1 MSKKKYV
8 LIAEDDKN
16 YSKIFAAKFT
26 QAGYEVLVVG
36 DGQQAL
42 DEIARRIPDM
52 ILLDIMMPVK
62 NGFETLK
69 EIRADKKF
77 DKVKVIVV
85 SSLGQEADMERARGL
100 GATDYFI
107 KADSSL
113 SDLMERI
120 NKYLE

>member
-8 LIAEDDKN
+8 IIAEDDKN
-16 YSKIFAAKFT
+16 YSRIFAAKFA
-26 QAGYEVLVVG
+26 QAGYDVVVVG
-36 DGQQAL
+36 DGQKAL
-42 DEIARRIPDM
+42 DEIAKRIPDM
-52 ILLDIMMPVK
+52 ILLDIIMPVK

-85 SSLGQEADMERARGL
+85 SSLGQEADMERAKAL

-113 SDLMERI
+113 AELMEKI
-120 NKYLE
+120 KKYLE